1 MKGNNLEDINRRKR
15 INRYKKIILRTLLI
29 LVIVTIILWIYII
42 FKVGSIEN
50 KINGL
55 NLAITET
62 LWRIKR

>member
-15 INRYKKIILRTLLI
+15 INRYKKLRTLLI
-29 LVIVTIILWIYII
+29 LVIITIILWIYII

>member
-29 LVIVTIILWIYII
+29 LVIITIILWIYII